1 MKTIEVKGLH
11 FFYYLTWQSHDDT
24 SSISFIPREES
35 LRLILEEKI
44 AADKILYDIFSFMDD
59 YFFEQRER
67 FDFTPLFQKNVELFE
82 INIVKKNIST
92 KELSGV
98 IHEYLRA
105 A

>member
-11 FFYYLTWQSHDDT
+11 FFYYLTWQSHNDA
-24 SSISFIPREES
+24 SSISFIPKEES
-35 LRLILEEKI
+35 LKLILEEEI

-59 YFFEQRER
+59 YFFAHREQ

-82 INIVKKNIST
+82 INIIKKNIST

-98 IHEYLRA
+98 IHKCLRA

>member
-11 FFYYLTWQSHDDT
+11 FYYYLTWQSHNDT
-24 SSISFIPREES
+24 SSLSFIPNEES
-35 LRLILEEKI
+35 LQFILDEEVS
-44 AADKILYDIFSFMDD
+44 ADKILYDIYSFMDD
-59 YFFEQRER
+59 YFFDLRER
-67 FDFTPLFQKNVELFE
+67 FDFIPFFQKNVELFE
-82 INIVKKNIST
+82 INIVKKDIST